1 VTAAGLAG
9 GTQDFPLTLT
19 HLLGRARGI
28 NGEAKVITQ
37 LDAEGRLERSTL
49 ASVGARAEAL
59 AAGLAGLGL
68 DAGDRVG
75 VFAWN
80 NRRHLEAYWGVPC
93 AGLVLHTMN
102 PRLSPEQIAY
112 TVRHSGDRAI
122 VVDGALLE
130 ALRPVLELLGD
141 EAPEHLVVFD
151 DEGDAGP
158 REGTGSPPD
167 AVDYE
172 ALLERGAATI
182 ATDEYALPDLDERA
196 AAALCYTSGT
206 TGDPKGV
213 LYSHRCLALHTILM
227 AGTETYRIGGRDRV
241 LAVVPMFHAMGW
253 NLSYL
258 SGMVG
263 ADLILPGRFLQ
274 PEPLTR
280 LIEAERITAS
290 CGVPT
295 IWMDVLR
302 YADEHCSDL
311 SAFELAICGG
321 TQVPPQ
327 LMRDFEAHH
336 GVAVVQGWGMTET
349 LPGAALAYD
358 PPVRGRS
365 VQAEGC
371 DGAAVDRDP
380 GAEASAEQ
388 EEQRWARREHAG
400 RVSPFYELRIVADDG
415 AELPRDGESQGEIQI
430 RGPVVAGS
438 YFEAPEASA
447 AAFTPDGWLRTGDV
461 GTLDCRGWLRITDR
475 AKDVIKSGGEWIS
488 SVDLESALMAHPAV
502 VEAAVIAV
510 PDERWSERPF
520 ACVVAAEGT
529 EADELTEFL
538 AARFERWWLP
548 DGFAFIAEIPKTS
561 VGKFDKKALRGAYAE
576 KGA

>member
-1 VTAAGLAG
+1 MTAAGLAG

-19 HLLGRARGI
+19 HLLGRAKGF
-28 NGEAKVITQ
+28 NGDAEVVTQ
-37 LDAEGRLERSTL
+37 LDAEGTVERTDL
-49 ASVGARAEAL
+49 ATVGARAEAL
-59 AAGLAGLGL
+59 AAGFTALGL
-68 DAGDRVG
+68 APGDRVG
-75 VFAWN
+75 VFSWN
-80 NRRHLEAYWGVPC
+80 VREHLEAYWGVPC

-122 VVDGALLE
+122 ICDGALLD
-130 ALRPVLELLGD
+130 ALEPVLDLLGD
-141 EAPEHLVVFD
+141 DAPEHLIVF
-151 DEGDAGP
+151 GAGAP
-158 REGTGSPPD
+158 VAG
-167 AVDYE
+167 ALDYE
-172 ALLERGAATI
+172 QLIEPGAAAI
-182 ATDEYALPDLDERA
+182 AAGDYALPDLDERA

-227 AGTETYRIGGRDRV
+227 AGTETYRIGRRDRV

-253 NLSYL
+253 NLAYL

-263 ADLILPGRFLQ
+263 AALVLPGRFLQ

-302 YADEHCSDL
+302 YADEHGADL

-321 TQVPPQ
+321 TQVPAQ
-327 LMRDFEAHH
+327 LMRDFEARH

-349 LPGAALAYD
+349 LPGAALAHD
-358 PPVRGRS
+358 PPAR
-365 VQAEGC
+365 
-371 DGAAVDRDP
+371 P
-380 GAEASAEQ
+380 GAPAAE
-388 EEQRWARREHAG
+388 EERWREREHAG
-400 RVSPFYELRIVADDG
+400 RISPFYELRIVADDG
-415 AELPRDGESQGEIQI
+415 AELPRDGIAQGEIQI

-438 YFEAPEASA
+438 YFESPAASA
-447 AAFTPDGWLRTGDV
+447 ASFVAPGGWLRTGDV
-461 GTLDCRGWLRITDR
+461 GTLDERGRLRITDR

-502 VEAAVIAV
+502 FEAAVIAV

-520 ACVVAAEGT
+520 ACVAAAPGT
-529 EADELTEFL
+529 DAAELTEFL
-538 AARFERWWLP
+538 AGREVPRWWLP
-548 DGFAFIAEIPKTS
+548 DGFAFVEEIPKTS

-576 KGA
+576 REA

>member
-1 VTAAGLAG
+1 MAHG
-9 GTQDFPLTLT
+9 
-19 HLLGRARGI
+19 
-28 NGEAKVITQ
+28 
-37 LDAEGRLERSTL
+37 
-49 ASVGARAEAL
+49 VG
-59 AAGLAGLGL
+59 
-68 DAGDRVG
+68 D
-75 VFAWN
+75 
-80 NRRHLEAYWGVPC
+80 
-93 AGLVLHTMN
+93 
-102 PRLSPEQIAY
+102 
-112 TVRHSGDRAI
+112 
-122 VVDGALLE
+122 LLE
-130 ALRPVLELLGD
+130 ALEPVLEVLGED
-141 EAPEHLVVFD
+141 APEHLVVFD
-151 DEGDAGP
+151 AEGEPPAG
-158 REGTGSPPD
+158 
-167 AVDYE
+167 ALDYE
-172 ALLERGAATI
+172 ELLGRGAATI
-182 ATDEYALPDLDERA
+182 AVDEYALPDLDERA

-213 LYSHRCLALHTILM
+213 AYSHRCLALHTILM
-227 AGTETYRIGGRDRV
+227 AGTETYRIGARDRV

-253 NLSYL
+253 NLAYL
-258 SGMVG
+258 AGMTG
-263 ADLILPGRFLQ
+263 ADLILPGRLLQ

-280 LIEAERITAS
+280 LIEAERVTAS

-302 YADEHCSDL
+302 YADQHGSDL

-321 TQVPPQ
+321 TQVPPG
-327 LMRDFEAHH
+327 LMRDFEARH

-349 LPGAALAYD
+349 LPGAALAHD
-358 PPVRGRS
+358 PP
-365 VQAEGC
+365 
-371 DGAAVDRDP
+371 GA
-380 GAEASAEQ
+380 G
-388 EEQRWARREHAG
+388 EEERWRRREHAG
-400 RVSPFYELRIVADDG
+400 RVSPFYELRIFADDG
-415 AELPRDGESQGEIQI
+415 TELPRDGASQGEIQI

-438 YFEAPEASA
+438 YFEAPTASA
-447 AAFTPDGWLRTGDV
+447 AAFTADGWLRTGDV

-538 AARFERWWLP
+538 AERFERWWLP

-561 VGKFDKKALRGAYAE
+561 VGKFDKKVLREMLASDSLPGRRRVAAAAT

>member
-1 VTAAGLAG
+1 VSAAGLAG

-28 NGEAKVITQ
+28 NGEAAVVTQ

-49 ASVGARAEAL
+49 ASVGGRAEAL

-68 DAGDRVG
+68 GAGDRVG
-75 VFAWN
+75 VFSWN

-130 ALRPVLELLGD
+130 ALLPVLELLGED
-141 EAPEHLVVFD
+141 APAHLVVFE
-151 DEGDAGP
+151 DEGAAAPRAGSERPGGAGP
-158 REGTGSPPD
+158 EDGAMPGEGAATPL
-167 AVDYE
+167 AALDYE
-172 ALLERGAATI
+172 ALLATGAAAI
-182 ATDEYALPDLDERA
+182 AADEYALPDLDERA

-227 AGTETYRIGGRDRV
+227 AGTETYRIGARDRV

-253 NLSYL
+253 NLAYL

-263 ADLILPGRFLQ
+263 ADFVLPGRFLQ

-302 YADEHCSDL
+302 YADEHGSDL

-321 TQVPPQ
+321 TQVPSQ
-327 LMRDFEAHH
+327 LMRDFEARH

-358 PPVRGRS
+358 PPARG
-365 VQAEGC
+365 
-371 DGAAVDRDP
+371 GAPTD
-380 GAEASAEQ
+380 
-388 EEQRWARREHAG
+388 EETRWARREHAG
-400 RVSPFYELRIVADDG
+400 RVSPFYELRIVGDDG
-415 AELPRDGESQGEIQI
+415 AELPRDGESQGEIQA
-430 RGPVVAGS
+430 RGPIVAGS

-447 AAFTPDGWLRTGDV
+447 AAITADGWLRTGDV

-488 SVDLESALMAHPAV
+488 SVDLESALMAHPKV

-529 EADELTEFL
+529 EETELTEFL
-538 AARFERWWLP
+538 ADRFERWWLP

>member
-1 VTAAGLAG
+1 VSEAGLAG

-28 NGEAKVITQ
+28 NGDAAVVTQ
-37 LDAEGRLERSTL
+37 LDAEGTLERSDL
-49 ASVGARAEAL
+49 ATVGGRAEAL
-59 AAGLAGLGL
+59 AAGLSLLGL
-68 DAGDRVG
+68 APGDRVG

-80 NRRHLEAYWGVPC
+80 NRPHLEAYWGVPC

-122 VVDGALLE
+122 VCDGALLD
-130 ALRPVLELLGD
+130 ALGPVLGLLGD
-141 EAPEHLVVFD
+141 DAPEHLVVFGDGD
-151 DEGDAGP
+151 DG
-158 REGTGSPPD
+158 
-167 AVDYE
+167 YE
-172 ALLERGAATI
+172 ELLARGAAAI
-182 ATDEYALPDLDERA
+182 AAGDYTLPELDERA

-213 LYSHRCLALHTILM
+213 AYSHRCLALHTILM
-227 AGTETYRIGGRDRV
+227 AGTETYRIGRRDRV

-253 NLSYL
+253 NLAYL
-258 SGMVG
+258 AGMVG
-263 ADLILPGRFLQ
+263 ADLVLPGRFLQ
-274 PEPLTR
+274 PGPLTR

-302 YADEHCSDL
+302 HADEHGADL

-321 TQVPPQ
+321 TQVPGR
-327 LMRDFEAHH
+327 LMRDFEARH

-349 LPGAALAYD
+349 LPGAALAHD
-358 PPVRGRS
+358 PPDRG
-365 VQAEGC
+365 
-371 DGAAVDRDP
+371 DGDDDH
-380 GAEASAEQ
+380 E
-388 EEQRWARREHAG
+388 RWREREHAG
-400 RVSPFYELRIVADDG
+400 RVSPFYELRIVGDDD

-438 YFEAPEASA
+438 YFESPAASA
-447 AAFTPDGWLRTGDV
+447 AAFAPGGWLRTGDV
-461 GTLDCRGWLRITDR
+461 GTLDGRGRLRITDR

-502 VEAAVIAV
+502 FEAAVIAV

-520 ACVVAAEGT
+520 ACVAAAPGT
-529 EADELTEFL
+529 EAAELTEFL
-538 AARFERWWLP
+538 AAREVPRWWLP
-548 DGFAFIAEIPKTS
+548 DGFAFVEEIPKTS

-576 KGA
+576 RGA

>member
-1 VTAAGLAG
+1 VSGAGLAG

-19 HLLGRARGI
+19 HLLGRAKGF
-28 NGEAKVITQ
+28 NGDAEVVTQ
-37 LDAEGRLERSTL
+37 LDAEGAVERSDL
-49 ASVGARAEAL
+49 ATVGARAEAL
-59 AAGLAGLGL
+59 AAGLSALGL
-68 DAGDRVG
+68 ELGDRVG
-75 VFAWN
+75 VFSWN
-80 NRRHLEAYWGVPC
+80 NQEHLEAYWGVPC

-112 TVRHSGDRAI
+112 TVRHSRDRAI
-122 VVDGALLE
+122 ICDGELLD
-130 ALRPVLELLGD
+130 ALRPVLELLGED
-141 EAPEHLVVFD
+141 APEHLIVFGDRD
-151 DEGDAGP
+151 DG
-158 REGTGSPPD
+158 
-167 AVDYE
+167 YE
-172 ALLERGAATI
+172 RLLEQGRA
-182 ATDEYALPDLDERA
+182 DYALPELDERS

-227 AGTETYRIGGRDRV
+227 AGTETYRIGRRDRV

-253 NLSYL
+253 NLAYL

-263 ADLILPGRFLQ
+263 AALVLPGRFLQ
-274 PEPLTR
+274 PEPLTN

-302 YADEHCSDL
+302 YADEHDADL

-321 TQVPPQ
+321 TQVPAQ
-327 LMRDFEAHH
+327 LMRDFEERH

-349 LPGAALAYD
+349 LPGAALAHD
-358 PPVRGRS
+358 PPARAGTP
-365 VQAEGC
+365 A
-371 DGAAVDRDP
+371 DD
-380 GAEASAEQ
+380 
-388 EEQRWARREHAG
+388 EERWREREHAG

-415 AELPRDGESQGEIQI
+415 AELPRDGVAQGEIQI

-438 YFEAPEASA
+438 YFESPAASA
-447 AAFTPDGWLRTGDV
+447 ASFVAPGGWLRTGDV
-461 GTLDCRGWLRITDR
+461 GTLDERGRLRITDR

-502 VEAAVIAV
+502 FEAAVIAV

-520 ACVVAAEGT
+520 ACVAAAPGT
-529 EADELTEFL
+529 DAAELTEFL
-538 AARFERWWLP
+538 AGREVPRWWLP
-548 DGFAFIAEIPKTS
+548 DGFVFVEEIPKTS
-561 VGKFDKKALRGAYAE
+561 VGKFDKKALRGAYAKRE
-576 KGA
+576 V

>member
-1 VTAAGLAG
+1 VTVAGLAG

-28 NGEAKVITQ
+28 NGEAEVVTQ

-49 ASVGARAEAL
+49 AAVGARAEAL

-68 DAGDRVG
+68 VAGDRVG
-75 VFAWN
+75 VLAWN
-80 NRRHLEAYWGVPC
+80 NRHHLEAYWAVPC

-122 VVDGALLE
+122 VVDAALLD
-130 ALRPVLELLGD
+130 ALWPVLDLLGD
-141 EAPEHLVVFD
+141 DAPRHLVVFEE
-151 DEGDAGP
+151 EGELPAG
-158 REGTGSPPD
+158 
-167 AVDYE
+167 ALDYE
-172 ALLERGAATI
+172 ELLIEGAATI
-182 ATDEYALPDLDERA
+182 AADEYALPDLDERA

-213 LYSHRCLALHTILM
+213 AYSHRCLALHTILM
-227 AGTETYRIGGRDRV
+227 AGTETYRIGARDRV

-253 NLSYL
+253 NLAYL
-258 SGMVG
+258 SGMLG
-263 ADLILPGRFLQ
+263 ADLVLPGRFLQ

-302 YADEHCSDL
+302 YADEHGSDL

-327 LMRDFEAHH
+327 LMRDFEARH

-358 PPVRGRS
+358 PPRRG
-365 VQAEGC
+365 
-371 DGAAVDRDP
+371 GAPVD
-380 GAEASAEQ
+380 
-388 EEQRWARREHAG
+388 EEERWARREHAG
-400 RVSPFYELRIVADDG
+400 RVSPFFELRIVGDDG
-415 AELPRDGESQGEIQI
+415 AELPRDGESQGEIEV

-438 YFEAPEASA
+438 YFETPEASA
-447 AAFTPDGWLRTGDV
+447 AAFTADGWLRTGDV

-502 VEAAVIAV
+502 HEAAVIAI

-520 ACVVAAEGT
+520 ACVVAAAGVGEV
-529 EADELTEFL
+529 ELTEFL
-538 AARFERWWLP
+538 AEREIPRWWLP
-548 DGFAFIAEIPKTS
+548 DGFVFIAEIPKTS

-576 KGA
+576 RGP

>member
-1 VTAAGLAG
+1 VSAAGLAG

-28 NGEAKVITQ
+28 NGEAAVVTQ

-68 DAGDRVG
+68 AAGDRVG
-75 VFAWN
+75 VFSWN

-122 VVDGALLE
+122 ICDGALFE
-130 ALRPVLELLGD
+130 ALEPVLEVLGE
-141 EAPEHLVVFD
+141 EAPAHLVVFD
-151 DEGDAGP
+151 GEEDKDAL
-158 REGTGSPPD
+158 
-167 AVDYE
+167 DYE
-172 ALLERGAATI
+172 ALLAAGAAAI
-182 ATDEYALPDLDERA
+182 AADEYALPDLDERA

-227 AGTETYRIGGRDRV
+227 AGTETYRIGARDRV

-253 NLSYL
+253 NLAYL

-263 ADLILPGRFLQ
+263 ADLVLPGRFLQ
-274 PEPLTR
+274 PEPLTK

-302 YADEHCSDL
+302 HADEHGSDL

-321 TQVPPQ
+321 TQVPSQ
-327 LMRDFEAHH
+327 LMRDFEARH

-358 PPVRGRS
+358 PPMRGGRAGAS
-365 VQAEGC
+365 AAART
-371 DGAAVDRDP
+371 DGDSTADVT
-380 GAEASAEQ
+380 AEQ
-388 EEQRWARREHAG
+388 EEERWARREHAG
-400 RVSPFYELRIVADDG
+400 RVSPFYELRIVGDDG
-415 AELPRDGESQGEIQI
+415 AELPRDGESQGEIQA
-430 RGPVVAGS
+430 RGPIVAGS

-447 AAFTPDGWLRTGDV
+447 AAITDDGWLRTGDV
-461 GTLDCRGWLRITDR
+461 GTLDCRGWMRITDR

-488 SVDLESALMAHPAV
+488 SVDLESALMAHPKV

-529 EADELTEFL
+529 EERELSDFL
-538 AARFERWWLP
+538 AERFERWWLP

>member
-1 VTAAGLAG
+1 VSLAGLVG

-28 NGEAKVITQ
+28 HGDAEVVTQ
-37 LDAEGRLERSTL
+37 LDAEGRVERTNL
-49 ASVGARAEAL
+49 AAIGGRAEAL

-68 DAGDRVG
+68 GPGDRVG
-75 VFAWN
+75 VFSWN
-80 NRRHLEAYWGVPC
+80 NRRYLEAYWGIPC

-112 TVRHSGDRAI
+112 TVRHSDDRAVI
-122 VVDGALLE
+122 CDGTLLE
-130 ALRPVLELLGD
+130 ALGPVLELLGD
-141 EAPEHLVVFD
+141 EAPEHLVAFGAEGSLPDGVLDYD
-151 DEGDAGP
+151 DL
-158 REGTGSPPD
+158 
-167 AVDYE
+167 VD
-172 ALLERGAATI
+172 RGAATI
-182 ATDEYALPDLDERA
+182 AAGGYALPELDERA

-213 LYSHRCLALHTILM
+213 AYSHRCLALHTILM

-253 NLSYL
+253 NLAYL

-263 ADLILPGRFLQ
+263 AALILPGRFLQ

-280 LIEAERITAS
+280 LIEGERVTAS

-302 YADEHCSDL
+302 HADEHGADL

-327 LMRDFEAHH
+327 LMRDFEARH

-358 PPVRGRS
+358 PPGADDEERWRRRG
-365 VQAEGC
+365 
-371 DGAAVDRDP
+371 
-380 GAEASAEQ
+380 
-388 EEQRWARREHAG
+388 HAG
-400 RVSPFYELRIVADDG
+400 RVSPFYELRVVGDDG
-415 AELPRDGESQGEIQI
+415 AELPADGESQGEIQA

-438 YFEAPEASA
+438 YFESEAESAESFAPG
-447 AAFTPDGWLRTGDV
+447 GWLRTGDV
-461 GTLDCRGWLRITDR
+461 GTLDERGWLRITDR

-502 VEAAVIAV
+502 FEAAVIAV
-510 PDERWSERPF
+510 PDDRWSERPF
-520 ACVVAAEGT
+520 AYVVAAEGT
-529 EADELTEFL
+529 EAAELTAFL
-538 AARFERWWLP
+538 AGRQVPRWWLP
-548 DGFAFIAEIPKTS
+548 DEFAFVAEIPKTS
-561 VGKFDKKALRGAYAE
+561 VGKFDKRALRGTYVE
-576 KGA
+576 RKV

>member
-1 VTAAGLAG
+1 L
-9 GTQDFPLTLT
+9 
-19 HLLGRARGI
+19 
-28 NGEAKVITQ
+28 
-37 LDAEGRLERSTL
+37 
-49 ASVGARAEAL
+49 
-59 AAGLAGLGL
+59 
-68 DAGDRVG
+68 
-75 VFAWN
+75 N
-80 NRRHLEAYWGVPC
+80 NRPYLESYWGIPC
-93 AGLVLHTMN
+93 AGFVLHTMN

-130 ALRPVLELLGD
+130 ALEPVLELLGV
-141 EAPEHLVVFD
+141 EAPEHLVIFE
-151 DEGDAGP
+151 DEGAAGAAA
-158 REGTGSPPD
+158 G
-167 AVDYE
+167 AFDYE
-172 ALLERGAATI
+172 ELLARGAAAI
-182 ATDEYALPDLDERA
+182 AAGEYALPDLDERA

-213 LYSHRCLALHTILM
+213 AYSHRCLALHTILM
-227 AGTETYRIGGRDRV
+227 AGTETYRIGARDRV

-253 NLSYL
+253 NLAYL

-263 ADLILPGRFLQ
+263 ADLVLPGRFLQ

-302 YADEHCSDL
+302 YAYEHGSDL

-327 LMRDFEAHH
+327 LMRDFEARH

-358 PPVRGRS
+358 PPVRGAAAAS
-365 VQAEGC
+365 TGV
-371 DGAAVDRDP
+371 GAGAGAVGIAAGTDATTGT
-380 GAEASAEQ
+380 GATPASTDATAEQ
-388 EEQRWARREHAG
+388 EEERWNRREHAG
-400 RVSPFYELRIVADDG
+400 RVSPFYELRIVGDDG
-415 AELPRDGESQGEIQI
+415 AELPRDGEAQGEIQV

-438 YFEAPEASA
+438 YFEALEASA

-461 GTLDCRGWLRITDR
+461 GTLDGRGWLRITDR

-488 SVDLESALMAHPAV
+488 SVDLESALMAHPKV
-502 VEAAVIAV
+502 VEAAVIGV

-529 EADELTEFL
+529 EASELTEFL
-538 AARFERWWLP
+538 AEREIPRWWLP
-548 DGFAFIAEIPKTS
+548 EGFAFIAEIPKTT

-576 KGA
+576 RGA

>member
-1 VTAAGLAG
+1 VSAAGLAG

-28 NGEAKVITQ
+28 NGEAEVITQ

-49 ASVGARAEAL
+49 AGVGARAEAL
-59 AAGLAGLGL
+59 AAGLIGLGL
-68 DAGDRVG
+68 APGDRVG

-122 VVDGALLE
+122 VVDGALLAE
-130 ALRPVLELLGD
+130 LSPVLELLGED
-141 EAPEHLVVFD
+141 APEHLIVFEE
-151 DEGDAGP
+151 EGA
-158 REGTGSPPD
+158 S
-167 AVDYE
+167 DYE
-172 ALLERGAATI
+172 ALLSRGAAAI
-182 ATDEYALPDLDERA
+182 AADEYALPDLDERA

-213 LYSHRCLALHTILM
+213 AYSHRCLALHTILM
-227 AGTETYRIGGRDRV
+227 AGTETYRIGARDRV

-253 NLSYL
+253 NLAYL
-258 SGMVG
+258 AGMVG
-263 ADLILPGRFLQ
+263 AHLVLPGRFLQ
-274 PEPLTR
+274 PEPLTK

-302 YADEHCSDL
+302 YADEHGSDL

-327 LMRDFEAHH
+327 LMRDFEARH

-358 PPVRGRS
+358 PPR
-365 VQAEGC
+365 VQ
-371 DGAAVDRDP
+371 
-380 GAEASAEQ
+380 Q
-388 EEQRWARREHAG
+388 EEERWARREHAG
-400 RVSPFYELRIVADDG
+400 RVSPFYELRIVGDDG
-415 AELPRDGESQGEIQI
+415 AELPRDGESQGEIQV

-447 AAFTPDGWLRTGDV
+447 AAFTADGWLRTGDV

-502 VEAAVIAV
+502 HEAAVIAI

-529 EADELTEFL
+529 EEAELTAFL
-538 AARFERWWLP
+538 ADRFERWWLP

-576 KGA
+576 RGA

>member
-1 VTAAGLAG
+1 VSAAGLAG

-28 NGEAKVITQ
+28 NGEAEVITQ
-37 LDAEGRLERSTL
+37 LDGEGRLERSSL
-49 ASVGARAEAL
+49 AAVGARAEAL

-68 DAGDRVG
+68 AAGDRVG

-122 VVDGALLE
+122 IVDAALLGALL
-130 ALRPVLELLGD
+130 PVLELLGED
-141 EAPEHLVVFD
+141 APEHLVVFE
-151 DEGDAGP
+151 DEGA
-158 REGTGSPPD
+158 
-167 AVDYE
+167 AVAAAAAATEAVSLAAALDYE
-172 ALLERGAATI
+172 TLLKDGAATI
-182 ATDEYALPDLDERA
+182 AADGYALPDLDERA

-213 LYSHRCLALHTILM
+213 AYSHRCLALHTILM
-227 AGTETYRIGGRDRV
+227 AGTETYRIGARDRV

-253 NLSYL
+253 NLAYL

-263 ADLILPGRFLQ
+263 ADLVLPGRFLQ

-302 YADEHCSDL
+302 YADEHGSDL

-321 TQVPPQ
+321 TQVPPR
-327 LMRDFEAHH
+327 LMRDFEARH

-349 LPGAALAYD
+349 LPGAALAHD
-358 PPVRGRS
+358 PAVRG
-365 VQAEGC
+365 
-371 DGAAVDRDP
+371 AAADADV
-380 GAEASAEQ
+380 AAEQ
-388 EEQRWARREHAG
+388 EEKRWARREHAG
-400 RVSPFYELRIVADDG
+400 RVSPFYELRIVGDDG
-415 AELPRDGESQGEIQI
+415 AELPRDGESQGEIQV

-447 AAFTPDGWLRTGDV
+447 AAFTADGWLRTGDV

-502 VEAAVIAV
+502 VEAAVIAI

-538 AARFERWWLP
+538 ADRFERWWLP

-561 VGKFDKKALRGAYAE
+561 VGKFDKRALRGAYAE
-576 KGA
+576 RRA

>member
-1 VTAAGLAG
+1 MSAAGLAG

-28 NGEAKVITQ
+28 NGEAEVITQ
-37 LDAEGRLERSTL
+37 LDGEGRLERSSL
-49 ASVGARAEAL
+49 AAVGARAEAL

-68 DAGDRVG
+68 AAGDRVG

-122 VVDGALLE
+122 IVDAALLGALL
-130 ALRPVLELLGD
+130 PVLELLGED
-141 EAPEHLVVFD
+141 APEHLVVFE
-151 DEGDAGP
+151 DEGA
-158 REGTGSPPD
+158 
-167 AVDYE
+167 AVAAAAAATEAVSLAAALDYE
-172 ALLERGAATI
+172 TLLKDGAATI
-182 ATDEYALPDLDERA
+182 AADGYALPDLDERA

-213 LYSHRCLALHTILM
+213 AYSHRCLALHTILM
-227 AGTETYRIGGRDRV
+227 AGTETYRIGARDRV

-253 NLSYL
+253 NLAYL

-263 ADLILPGRFLQ
+263 ADLVLPGRFLQ

-302 YADEHCSDL
+302 YADEHGSDL

-321 TQVPPQ
+321 TQVPPR
-327 LMRDFEAHH
+327 LMRDFEARH

-349 LPGAALAYD
+349 LPGAALAHD
-358 PPVRGRS
+358 PAVRG
-365 VQAEGC
+365 
-371 DGAAVDRDP
+371 AAADADV
-380 GAEASAEQ
+380 AAEQ
-388 EEQRWARREHAG
+388 EEKRWARREHAG
-400 RVSPFYELRIVADDG
+400 RVSPFYELRIVGDDG
-415 AELPRDGESQGEIQI
+415 AELPRDGESQGEIQV

-447 AAFTPDGWLRTGDV
+447 AAFTADGWLRTGDV

-502 VEAAVIAV
+502 VEAAVIAI

-538 AARFERWWLP
+538 ADRFERWWLP

-561 VGKFDKKALRGAYAE
+561 VGKFDKRALRGAYAE
-576 KGA
+576 RRA

>member
-28 NGEAKVITQ
+28 NGEAEVITQ

-68 DAGDRVG
+68 AAGDRVG

-122 VVDGALLE
+122 VVDGALLG
-130 ALRPVLELLGD
+130 ALEPVLELLGD
-141 EAPEHLVVFD
+141 EAPEHLVVVE
-151 DEGDAGP
+151 DEGGAEPNAATGAATTTDA
-158 REGTGSPPD
+158 EGASRAD
-167 AVDYE
+167 ALDYE
-172 ALLERGAATI
+172 ELLERGAAAI
-182 ATDEYALPDLDERA
+182 AADGYTLPDLDERA

-213 LYSHRCLALHTILM
+213 AYSHRCLALHTILM
-227 AGTETYRIGGRDRV
+227 AGTETYRIGARDRV

-253 NLSYL
+253 NLAYL

-263 ADLILPGRFLQ
+263 ADLVLPGRFLQ
-274 PEPLTR
+274 PAPLTR
-280 LIEAERITAS
+280 LIESERITAS

-302 YADEHCSDL
+302 YADEHGSDL

-327 LMRDFEAHH
+327 LMRDFEARH

-358 PPVRGRS
+358 PPVRGAAAAAAAT
-365 VQAEGC
+365 AE
-371 DGAAVDRDP
+371 RE
-380 GAEASAEQ
+380 EA
-388 EEQRWARREHAG
+388 RWARREHAG
-400 RVSPFYELRIVADDG
+400 RVSPYYELRIVGDDG

-538 AARFERWWLP
+538 ADRFERWWLP

>member
-1 VTAAGLAG
+1 VSGAGLAG

-19 HLLGRARGI
+19 HLLGRAKGF
-28 NGEAKVITQ
+28 NGDAEVVTQ
-37 LDAEGRLERSTL
+37 LDAEGAVERSDL
-49 ASVGARAEAL
+49 ATVGARAEAL
-59 AAGLAGLGL
+59 AAGLSALGL
-68 DAGDRVG
+68 EPGDRVG
-75 VFAWN
+75 VFSWN
-80 NRRHLEAYWGVPC
+80 NREHLEAYWGVPC

-112 TVRHSGDRAI
+112 TVRHSRDRAI
-122 VVDGALLE
+122 ICDGELLDTLE
-130 ALRPVLELLGD
+130 PVLELLGD
-141 EAPEHLVVFD
+141 DAPEHLIFRD
-151 DEGDAGP
+151 RDGG
-158 REGTGSPPD
+158 
-167 AVDYE
+167 YE
-172 ALLERGAATI
+172 RLLEQGAA
-182 ATDEYALPDLDERA
+182 DYALPELDERS

-213 LYSHRCLALHTILM
+213 AYSHRCLALHTILM
-227 AGTETYRIGGRDRV
+227 AGTEAYRIGRRDRV

-253 NLSYL
+253 NLAYL

-263 ADLILPGRFLQ
+263 AALVLPGRFLQ
-274 PEPLTR
+274 PEPLTK

-302 YADEHCSDL
+302 HADEHGADL

-321 TQVPPQ
+321 TQVPAQ
-327 LMRDFEAHH
+327 LMRDFEERH

-349 LPGAALAYD
+349 LPGAALAHD
-358 PPVRGRS
+358 PPARAGTP
-365 VQAEGC
+365 A
-371 DGAAVDRDP
+371 DD
-380 GAEASAEQ
+380 
-388 EEQRWARREHAG
+388 EERWHEREHAG

-415 AELPRDGESQGEIQI
+415 AVLPRDGVAQGEIQI

-438 YFEAPEASA
+438 YFESPEASA
-447 AAFTPDGWLRTGDV
+447 ASFVAPGGWLRTGDV
-461 GTLDCRGWLRITDR
+461 GTLDERGRLRITDR

-502 VEAAVIAV
+502 FEAAVIAV

-520 ACVVAAEGT
+520 ACVAAAPGT
-529 EADELTEFL
+529 DAAELTEFL
-538 AARFERWWLP
+538 AGRDVPRWWLP
-548 DGFAFIAEIPKTS
+548 DGFAFVEEIPKTS

-576 KGA
+576 RRV

>member
-1 VTAAGLAG
+1 VTVAGLAG

-28 NGEAKVITQ
+28 NGEAQVVTQ
-37 LDAEGRLERSTL
+37 LDAEGRLERTTL

-68 DAGDRVG
+68 APGDRVG

-122 VVDGALLE
+122 VCDGALLA
-130 ALRPVLELLGD
+130 ALEPVLEVLGED
-141 EAPEHLVVFD
+141 RPAHLIVFEE
-151 DEGDAGP
+151 EGA
-158 REGTGSPPD
+158 S
-167 AVDYE
+167 DYE
-172 ALLERGAATI
+172 KLLEAGAAMI
-182 ATDEYALPDLDERA
+182 AAGEYALPELDERA

-213 LYSHRCLALHTILM
+213 AYSHRCLALHTILM
-227 AGTETYRIGGRDRV
+227 AGTETYRIGARDRV

-253 NLSYL
+253 NLAYL

-263 ADLILPGRFLQ
+263 ADLVLPGRFLQ
-274 PEPLTR
+274 AEPLTR

-302 YADEHCSDL
+302 HADDHGVDL

-327 LMRDFEAHH
+327 LMRDFEARH

-358 PPVRGRS
+358 PPARGAGPAMAAGS
-365 VQAEGC
+365 SALAGSSGDAAE
-371 DGAAVDRDP
+371 
-380 GAEASAEQ
+380 
-388 EEQRWARREHAG
+388 EERWFRREHAG
-400 RVSPFYELRIVADDG
+400 RVSPFYELRIVGDDG
-415 AELPRDGESQGEIQI
+415 AELPRDGESQGEIQA
-430 RGPVVAGS
+430 RGPIVAGS

-447 AAFTPDGWLRTGDV
+447 VAITPDGWLRTGDV

-502 VEAAVIAV
+502 REAAVIAI

-520 ACVVAAEGT
+520 ACVVAAAGT
-529 EADELTEFL
+529 EEAELTEFL
-538 AARFERWWLP
+538 ADREIPRWWLP

-576 KGA
+576 RGPDGRKT

>member
-1 VTAAGLAG
+1 LSLPLAG

-19 HLLGRARGI
+19 HLLSRARGV
-28 NGEAKVITQ
+28 NGDAEVVTQ
-37 LDAEGRLERSTL
+37 LDAEGRVERSS
-49 ASVGARAEAL
+49 AAAVGARAEAL
-59 AAGLAGLGL
+59 AAALGRLGL
-68 DAGDRVG
+68 EPGDRVG
-75 VFAWN
+75 AFAWN
-80 NRRHLEAYWGVPC
+80 TRQHLEAYWAVPC

-122 VVDGALLE
+122 VVDGSLIAALE
-130 ALRPVLELLGD
+130 PVLELLGD
-141 EAPEHLVVFD
+141 DAPEHLIAI
-151 DEGDAGP
+151 DAAGA
-158 REGTGSPPD
+158 PPG
-167 AVDYE
+167 AHDYE
-172 ALLERGAATI
+172 QLLAAGAEGYEWPA
-182 ATDEYALPDLDERA
+182 LDERA

-213 LYSHRCLALHTILM
+213 AYSHRCLALHTILM
-227 AGTETYRIGGRDRV
+227 AGADAYRVGRRDRV

-253 NLSYL
+253 NLAYL
-258 SGMVG
+258 AGMTG

-302 YADEHCSDL
+302 YADEHGADL

-327 LMRDFEAHH
+327 LMRDFEARH

-349 LPGAALAYD
+349 LPGAVLAHD
-358 PPVRGRS
+358 PP
-365 VQAEGC
+365 
-371 DGAAVDRDP
+371 GA
-380 GAEASAEQ
+380 G
-388 EEQRWARREHAG
+388 EEERWRRREHAG
-400 RVSPFYELRIVADDG
+400 RVSPFYELRVVGDDG
-415 AELPRDGESQGEIQI
+415 AELPRDGQSQGEIQA

-438 YFEAPEASA
+438 YFEAPAAGA
-447 AAFTPDGWLRTGDV
+447 AAFDGEWLRTGDV
-461 GTLDCRGWLRITDR
+461 GTLDERGWLRITDR

-502 VEAAVIAV
+502 AEAAVIAI

-520 ACVVAAEGT
+520 ACVAAAGEVD
-529 EADELTEFL
+529 ADELTAFL
-538 AARFERWWLP
+538 AAREIPRWWLP
-548 DGFAFIAEIPKTS
+548 DGFAFVAEIPKTS
-561 VGKFDKKALRGAYAE
+561 VGKFDKKALRGTYAQ
-576 KGA
+576 GGH

>member
-1 VTAAGLAG
+1 VSGAGLAG

-19 HLLGRARGI
+19 HLLGRAKGF
-28 NGEAKVITQ
+28 NGDAEVVTQ
-37 LDAEGRLERSTL
+37 LDAEGAVERSDL
-49 ASVGARAEAL
+49 ATVGARAEAL
-59 AAGLAGLGL
+59 AAGLSALGL
-68 DAGDRVG
+68 EPGDRVG
-75 VFAWN
+75 VFSWN
-80 NRRHLEAYWGVPC
+80 NREHLEAYWGVPC

-112 TVRHSGDRAI
+112 TVRHSRDRAI
-122 VVDGALLE
+122 ICDGELLDALE
-130 ALRPVLELLGD
+130 PVLELLGD
-141 EAPEHLVVFD
+141 DAPEHLIVFGDRD
-151 DEGDAGP
+151 DGYERLLEQGDA
-158 REGTGSPPD
+158 D
-167 AVDYE
+167 
-172 ALLERGAATI
+172 
-182 ATDEYALPDLDERA
+182 YALPELDERS

-213 LYSHRCLALHTILM
+213 AYSHRCLALHTILM
-227 AGTETYRIGGRDRV
+227 AGTEAYRIGRRDRV

-253 NLSYL
+253 NLAYL

-263 ADLILPGRFLQ
+263 ATLVLPGRFLQ
-274 PEPLTR
+274 PEPLTN

-302 YADEHCSDL
+302 HADEHGADL

-321 TQVPPQ
+321 TQVPAQ
-327 LMRDFEAHH
+327 LMRDFEERH

-349 LPGAALAYD
+349 LPGAALAHD
-358 PPVRGRS
+358 PPARAGTP
-365 VQAEGC
+365 A
-371 DGAAVDRDP
+371 DD
-380 GAEASAEQ
+380 
-388 EEQRWARREHAG
+388 EERWHEREHAG

-415 AELPRDGESQGEIQI
+415 AELPRDGVAQGEIQI

-438 YFEAPEASA
+438 YFESPEASA
-447 AAFTPDGWLRTGDV
+447 ESFSPGGWLRTGDV
-461 GTLDCRGWLRITDR
+461 GTLDDRGRLRITDR

-502 VEAAVIAV
+502 FEAAVIAV

-520 ACVVAAEGT
+520 ACVAAAPGT
-529 EADELTEFL
+529 DAAELTEFL
-538 AARFERWWLP
+538 VGREVPRWWLP
-548 DGFAFIAEIPKTS
+548 DGFAFVEEIPKTS

-576 KGA
+576 RRA

>member
-1 VTAAGLAG
+1 VSFAGLVG

-28 NGEAKVITQ
+28 NGDAEVVTQ
-37 LDAEGRLERSTL
+37 LDAEGRLERTTL
-49 ASVGARAEAL
+49 AAVGARAEAL

-68 DAGDRVG
+68 QPGDRVG
-75 VFAWN
+75 VFSWN
-80 NRRHLEAYWGVPC
+80 NASYLESYWGIPC

-112 TVRHSGDRAI
+112 TVRHAGDRAI
-122 VVDGALLE
+122 VCDGALLE
-130 ALRPVLELLGD
+130 ALGPVLAELGD
-141 EAPEHLVVFD
+141 DAPEHLIVFGA
-151 DEGDAGP
+151 EAAGEIADGP
-158 REGTGSPPD
+158 GAASPAD

-172 ALLERGAATI
+172 AVIDAGAATL
-182 ATDEYALPDLDERA
+182 ATGDYGLPDLDERS

-213 LYSHRCLALHTILM
+213 AYSHRCLALHTILM
-227 AGTETYRIGGRDRV
+227 AGTETYRIGARDRV

-253 NLSYL
+253 NLAYL

-263 ADLILPGRFLQ
+263 AALVLPGRFLQ

-302 YADEHCSDL
+302 YADEHGADL

-327 LMRDFEAHH
+327 LMRDFEARH

-349 LPGAALAYD
+349 LPGAALSFD
-358 PPVRGRS
+358 P
-365 VQAEGC
+365 
-371 DGAAVDRDP
+371 P
-380 GAEASAEQ
+380 GAED
-388 EEQRWARREHAG
+388 EERWKARGHAG
-400 RVSPFYELRIVADDG
+400 RVSPFYELRVVGDDG
-415 AELPRDGESQGEIQI
+415 AELPRDGASQGEIQA

-438 YFEAPEASA
+438 YFEAPEKSA
-447 AAFTPDGWLRTGDV
+447 ESFAPGGWLRTGDV
-461 GTLDCRGWLRITDR
+461 GTLDERGWLRITDR

-529 EADELTEFL
+529 GEAELTAFL
-538 AARFERWWLP
+538 AERFERWWLP
-548 DGFAFIAEIPKTS
+548 EGFAFIAEIPKTS
-561 VGKFDKKALRGAYAE
+561 VGKFDKKALRGTYVEGKA
-576 KGA
+576 

>member
-1 VTAAGLAG
+1 MSVAGISG

-28 NGEAKVITQ
+28 NGCAAVITQ
-37 LDAEGRLERSTL
+37 RDADGSLERTNL
-49 ASVGARAEAL
+49 ASVGARAETL
-59 AAGLAGLGL
+59 AAGLVALGL
-68 DAGDRVG
+68 APGDRVG
-75 VFAWN
+75 VFSWN
-80 NRRHLEAYWGVPC
+80 NREHLEAYWGVPC

-112 TVRHSGDRAI
+112 TVRHSGDRTI
-122 VVDGALLE
+122 VCDGALLD
-130 ALRPVLELLGD
+130 ALLPVLELLGD
-141 EAPEHLVVFD
+141 EAPAHLVVFG
-151 DEGDAGP
+151 DEGERPAG
-158 REGTGSPPD
+158 
-167 AVDYE
+167 ALDYE
-172 ALLERGAATI
+172 EVLARGAAAI
-182 ATDEYALPDLDERA
+182 AAGDYELPDLDERA

-213 LYSHRCLALHTILM
+213 AYSHRCLALHTILM
-227 AGTETYRIGGRDRV
+227 AGTETYRIGRRDRV

-253 NLSYL
+253 NLAYL
-258 SGMVG
+258 TGMVG
-263 ADLILPGRFLQ
+263 ADFVLPGRFLQ
-274 PEPLTR
+274 PEPLTK
-280 LIEAERITAS
+280 LIEGERITAS

-302 YADEHCSDL
+302 YADEHGSDL

-321 TQVPPQ
+321 TQVPAQ
-327 LMRDFEAHH
+327 LMRDFEARH

-358 PPVRGRS
+358 PPPRGG
-365 VQAEGC
+365 V
-371 DGAAVDRDP
+371 AV
-380 GAEASAEQ
+380 S
-388 EEQRWARREHAG
+388 EEERWREREHAG

-415 AELPRDGESQGEIQI
+415 AELPRDGETQGEIQA

-438 YFEAPEASA
+438 YFESPEASA
-447 AAFTPDGWLRTGDV
+447 ASFAPGGWLRTGDV
-461 GTLDCRGWLRITDR
+461 GTLDEKGRLRITDR

-502 VEAAVIAV
+502 TEAAVIAI

-520 ACVVAAEGT
+520 ACVAAAPGT
-529 EADELTEFL
+529 EPAELTEFL
-538 AARFERWWLP
+538 AARGFERWWLP
-548 DGFAFIAEIPKTS
+548 DGFAFVEEIPKTS
-561 VGKFDKKALRGAYAE
+561 VGKFDKKALRGVYAE